1 MGWLTPISLQSFFVI
16 RKYSVHLL
24 HIILMYPGEV
34 NMMASK
40 YKVTKKYRHGLANE
54 FASEVLAKNKNHQR
68 QLNRARLGSS
78 N

>member
-1 MGWLTPISLQSFFVI
+1 
-16 RKYSVHLL
+16 
-24 HIILMYPGEV
+24 
-34 NMMASK
+34 MMASK